1 MSGDNNNDNGPQTAT
16 ITMVAKYGKEKISLS
31 NLSPS
36 TTIAAVKE
44 RLCEKTGILPKR
56 QKMIGLKA
64 VAGPVSDET
73 LLSNLKA
80 KKAEENEAVFQ
91 FILMGTPEEQIFVDP
106 GDREDLPDV
115 LDDFELDFN
124 AGSEEVSLSI
134 SSISTTET
142 SICLDWYT
150 EPFIHSK

>member
-1 MSGDNNNDNGPQTAT
+1 
-16 ITMVAKYGKEKISLS
+16 
-31 NLSPS
+31 
-36 TTIAAVKE
+36 
-44 RLCEKTGILPKR
+44 
-56 QKMIGLKA
+56 MIGLKA

-124 AGSEEVSLSI
+124 AGSEEVSLFI
-134 SSISTTET
+134 SSLST
-142 SICLDWYT
+142 IYLDEHLLGLYT